1 MENKN
6 TFGATNSFNNTKG
19 HFITNNLDD
28 GELSFEDSFRAYPKT
43 SMNCF
48 GYFEDRSKFDNPLR
62 LEFSNKPNNL
72 DDRPTFNFDQ
82 NPFKEPE
89 ETPRGLFNFFQLDS
103 PVEHARSFEKELTED
118 LDFSYSH
125 LYFSADLKTL
135 QDKEEKR
142 QEKAAG
148 QKEIPHLETNAV
160 PKEIP
165 ADNVVSSSAKVD
177 DKKSS
182 YSSVEQSAVDPES
195 LSKLLK

>member
-1 MENKN
+1 M
-6 TFGATNSFNNTKG
+6 A
-19 HFITNNLDD
+19 NNLDD

-48 GYFEDRSKFDNPLR
+48 GYFEERSKFDNSLR

-72 DDRPTFNFDQ
+72 EDRPTFNFDQ
-82 NPFKEPE
+82 NPFREPE
-89 ETPRGLFNFFQLDS
+89 ETPRGPFNFFQLDS
-103 PVEHARSFEKELTED
+103 PVDQARSFEKELTDD

-125 LYFSADLKTL
+125 LYFSADFKTIN
-135 QDKEEKR
+135 DMEEKR
-142 QEKAAG
+142 QEKAGNLKEYPNLEIDAAH
-148 QKEIPHLETNAV
+148 KEIHAQ
-160 PKEIP
+160 
-165 ADNVVSSSAKVD
+165 NVVSSSGRVD